1 MHDGERAR
9 MKGSIFSLRRL
20 RWKLALSYTLVA
32 VVTLLAV
39 ELFIASG
46 VTAFLSSDLLPRSI
60 VTITRDN
67 FAPRLETHLDGK
79 APDVEGLRDELDFLS
94 ETPPEA
100 PGPVPGQREG
110 GASGAG
116 IDSGV
121 VFVVD
126 EKEELL
132 VADPELPGF
141 REGEPFDAG
150 RVEGLAPI
158 LNAALRGEES
168 SEALSERMPSGRLL
182 MAVPLEGEN
191 GRVTGALVGGFRMP
205 NLAGALL
212 IAVGVGALLLL
223 IPAGFLG
230 LIFGF
235 FTAWGITRRI
245 GRLAHAAKAWSRGD
259 FSVTAKDRSKDELG
273 QLSRELN
280 QMAADLENL
289 LQARGELA
297 TLEARNRFARDL
309 HDSVK
314 QQVFATSLQIA
325 AARALIQKDTDSAE
339 SHLGQADELVR
350 QAQKELNI
358 LIAEMRP
365 AALEGKGLAAALREY
380 VARWSE
386 GAEIPA
392 DFHVRGERE
401 APLEVEQALFR
412 VAQEAVANVAR
423 HSGARHAEVD
433 LSYTADAATLRVS
446 DDGRGFD
453 PSRGSGGGFGLQ
465 SMRERLIGL
474 GGRITVD
481 SAPGEGTRIT
491 AVCPLEN
498 PSKRGKKP

>member
-1 MHDGERAR
+1 
-9 MKGSIFSLRRL
+9 MKMGIFSLRRL

-46 VTAFLSSDLLPRSI
+46 LTAFLSSELLPRSI
-60 VTITRDN
+60 VTIARDN
-67 FAPRLETHLDGK
+67 FAPRLEPHLDGK
-79 APDVEGLRDELDFLS
+79 TPDVRGLREELDLIS
-94 ETPPEA
+94 QTTPEP
-100 PGPVPGQREG
+100 PGPAGSRLENGTSDV
-110 GASGAG
+110 GAG
-116 IDSGV
+116 IDRGV

-126 EKEELL
+126 EDGKLL
-132 VADPELPGF
+132 VSDPTIPAF
-141 REGEPFDAG
+141 PEGERFDAG
-150 RVEGLAPI
+150 RVEGLEPI

-168 SEALSERMPSGRLL
+168 SDALSDRRPSGRLL
-182 MAVPLEGEN
+182 MAVPVEGDD
-191 GRVTGALVGGFRMP
+191 GRVNGVLVGAFRMP
-205 NLAGALL
+205 SVAGALL
-212 IAVGVGALLLL
+212 ITVGAGAVLLL
-223 IPAGFLG
+223 IPAGLLG

-245 GRLAHAAKAWSRGD
+245 GRLAHAARAWSRGD

-325 AARALIQKDTDSAE
+325 AARALIRKDTESAE
-339 SHLGQADELVR
+339 SHLGQADDLVR

-365 AALEGKGLAAALREY
+365 AALEGKGLTGALRDY
-380 VARWSE
+380 ATRWSE

-392 DFHVRGERE
+392 EFRVRGERE

-412 VAQEAVANVAR
+412 VAQESLANVAR
-423 HSGARHAEVD
+423 HSGAGRAEVD
-433 LSYTADAATLRVS
+433 LSYTARELTLLVS
-446 DDGRGFD
+446 DNGRGFD
-453 PSRGSGGGFGLQ
+453 PSQGSGGGFGLQ
-465 SMRERLIGL
+465 SMRERLVKL

-481 SAPGEGTRIT
+481 SAPGKGTRVT
-491 AVCPLEN
+491 AVCPFED
-498 PSKRGKKP
+498 PSKKERRS

>member
-1 MHDGERAR
+1 
-9 MKGSIFSLRRL
+9 MKGGIFSLRRL

-60 VTITRDN
+60 VTVARDN
-67 FAPRLETHLDGK
+67 FAPRLERHLDQNP
-79 APDVEGLRDELDFLS
+79 PDVQGLREELDFVS
-94 ETPPEA
+94 EA
-100 PGPVPGQREG
+100 PPRPPGPAGDARDY
-110 GASGAG
+110 GASGVGAS

-126 EKEELL
+126 DEGELL
-132 VADPELPGF
+132 VSDPKVPAF
-141 REGEPFDAG
+141 PEGERFDAG
-150 RVEGLAPI
+150 RVEGLGPI
-158 LNAALRGEES
+158 LDAALRGEEGS
-168 SEALSERMPSGRLL
+168 AALSERRPSGRLL

-191 GRVTGALVGGFRMP
+191 GQVTGALVGAFRVP

-212 IAVGVGALLLL
+212 ISVGVGALVLLV
-223 IPAGFLG
+223 PAGLLG
-230 LIFGF
+230 LVFGF

-245 GRLAHAAKAWSRGD
+245 GRLAGAARAWSRGD
-259 FSVTAKDRSKDELG
+259 FSVTANDRSKDELG

-325 AARALIQKDTDSAE
+325 AARAMIHKDTDSAE
-339 SHLGQADELVR
+339 SHLGQAGELVR

-365 AALEGKGLAAALREY
+365 AALEGKGLAGALREY

-392 DFHVRGERE
+392 DFRVRGERE
-401 APLEVEQALFR
+401 APLDVEQALFR
-412 VAQEAVANVAR
+412 VAQEALANVAR
-423 HSGARHAEVD
+423 HSGAGHAEVD
-433 LSYTADAATLRVS
+433 LTYTDTDLTLRVA

-465 SMRERLIGL
+465 SMRERLVRQ

-481 SAPGEGTRIT
+481 SAPGKGASVT
-491 AVCPLEN
+491 AVCPFSD
-498 PSKRGKKP
+498 PSKRGETP